1 MYHSPRKKWE
11 LRAINASFVVLFLV
25 AVGLL
30 QWLSREFP
38 LQFDLTA
45 ARRHSLSEASR
56 AALKGL
62 TEPLTITAYAS
73 QRGQTRRVIGE
84 FVGRYQKYRADIRLT
99 YVDPDAAPEQARA
112 AGVQYDGEL
121 VLEYGGSRETLAPTQ
136 LNEETFTNALTR
148 LGHRGERWLV
158 FLSGHGERSPDR
170 QANFDLSTWAAQL
183 RARGFKVRT
192 LALGEHPQIPQNTT
206 TLVIAGPRVKLLPG
220 EVREIE
226 SYLERGGNLLWLAD
240 PGPLH
245 GLDPLAELLGVEF
258 LPGVIVDPQSQALT
272 GNPAALVVASYGTH
286 PIVRNFSSVTLFPRA
301 GGLQV
306 EAPEGWE
313 SAVVLDTR
321 ENAWAE
327 TGPLGGKLAFDKGRD
342 VRGPLNLAVALTRAL
357 NNRQQRV
364 AVIGNGEFLAN
375 TFLGN
380 GGNLELGMSLVNWLS
395 HDDAYVSIP
404 VQTARD
410 RGLALS
416 RYAQAGI
423 AGVFLLLLPLT
434 FAASGVII
442 WLRRR
447 KR

>member
-11 LRAINASFVVLFLV
+11 LRAINASFVALFLV

-45 ARRHSLSEASR
+45 ARRHSLSEASQ
-56 AALKGL
+56 AALKGMA
-62 TEPLTITAYAS
+62 EPLTITAYAS

-84 FVGRYQKYRADIRLT
+84 FVGRYQKYRADIRLI
-99 YVDPDAAPEQARA
+99 YVDPDVSPEQARA

-136 LNEETFTNALTR
+136 LNEETFTNAVTR

-170 QANFDLSTWAAQL
+170 QANFDLSAWAAQL

-192 LALGEHPQIPQNTT
+192 LTLGEHPQIPQNTT

-220 EVREIE
+220 EVSEIKN
-226 SYLERGGNLLWLAD
+226 YIERGGNLLWLAD

-245 GLDPLAELLGVEF
+245 GLDPVAELLGIEF

-286 PIVRNFSSVTLFPRA
+286 PIVRNFSNVTLFPRA

-306 EAPEGWE
+306 DAPEGWE
-313 SAVVLDTR
+313 TSVMLDTR

-342 VRGPLNLAVALTRAL
+342 IHGPLNLAIALTRGL

-416 RYAQAGI
+416 RYTQAGI